1 MQDQMMYT
9 QPIPSPL
16 SRSIS
21 PVARSKHQNSSEK
34 NRKGSNENHT
44 NFSSQKNVH
53 RDESRQNH
61 SQPPIRP
68 PMNMI
73 NMGQSGRT
81 KHLQQQSTQG
91 KESMLSMGGVS
102 CQGRKNE
109 LDSRPRLTQY
119 KSATDLVTSIQENP
133 ALKNIQLLN
142 SELLENN
149 DNLLETILPPG
160 EAGLMIS
167 KTSEGLTIHHIAD
180 NSIAKDLEIGDI
192 IVGLDGVDIT
202 VFSSKVVMQLF
213 SRRKYQQRT
222 LLYRKGSASL
232 PGRTQVRSDSRGR
245 GRKPRERS
253 KSNRRSATP
262 LKTRDLSRMR
272 SNFLEKRESGKV
284 SKGHHR
290 RRT

>member
-53 RDESRQNH
+53 RDESHQNH

-73 NMGQSGRT
+73 NMGQSERT

-109 LDSRPRLTQY
+109 LDSRPRITQY

-142 SELLENN
+142 SELLEKN

-180 NSIAKDLEIGDI
+180 NSIAKDLEVGDI
-192 IVGLDGVDIT
+192 IVGLDGVD
-202 VFSSKVVMQLF
+202 V
-213 SRRKYQQRT
+213 SR
-222 LLYRKGSASL
+222 
-232 PGRTQVRSDSRGR
+232 
-245 GRKPRERS
+245 
-253 KSNRRSATP
+253 
-262 LKTRDLSRMR
+262 
-272 SNFLEKRESGKV
+272 
-284 SKGHHR
+284 
-290 RRT
+290 